1 MSMFYGIIESH
12 DRDIEIV
19 SEERKG
25 TTFTLRLP
33 LAVSSDQQKE
43 SHVGDQGIVIKGFRV
58 LVVDDKEEIR
68 SLLKMFFVKNGHT
81 VKTAESGNRAVEV
94 LKTEIFD
101 LVLCDLV
108 MSDMSGHEVVAG
120 LNRIE
125 KRLKI
130 GVMTGWSEKIETEDK
145 DELNVDFIIR
155 KPFKFPVLTEHINI
169 ALGVDMK

>member
-1 MSMFYGIIESH
+1 M
-12 DRDIEIV
+12 
-19 SEERKG
+19 
-25 TTFTLRLP
+25 
-33 LAVSSDQQKE
+33 
-43 SHVGDQGIVIKGFRV
+43 
-58 LVVDDKEEIR
+58 DDKEEIR